1 MGETEIL
8 DAIKEVKDDIKTYRN
23 EARQDNK
30 EIWSEINYLKKCK
43 AESDLTAEKRNGRLH
58 VLEQNS
64 KRTEKRNEKIE
75 EHLGNDIIHFNK
87 AKATET
93 AGSYIAR
100 KKLYYALMGLITV
113 FLTLLTA
120 WLQSQI

>member
-8 DAIKEVKDDIKTYRN
+8 EAIKEVKEDIRTYRN

-30 EIWSEINYLKKCK
+30 DIWNEINYLKKCK
-43 AESDLTAEKRNGRLH
+43 EEAALVAEKRNGRLH

-64 KRTEKRNEKIE
+64 KRTEKTNGKIE
-75 EHLGNDIIHFNK
+75 KHLNDDVIHFNK
-87 AKATET
+87 EKATET

-100 KKLYYALMGLITV
+100 KRLYYALMGLITV

-120 WLQSQI
+120 WLQSRI